1 MLNLTT
7 KENKM
12 TKDFAQNILKNVGKL
27 EGDGWTIVDPAF
39 FTKLGFDANL
49 VKSATRRTHS
59 GEGKHQL
66 ADNNNKPVP
75 YIDGVY
81 YLTFLRNCCSIVS
94 PDFHSTKMGRGF
106 EARDLL
112 AEITR
117 VSEEA

>member
-27 EGDGWTIVDPAF
+27 EGDGWTIVAPAF
-39 FTKLGFDANL
+39 FTKLGFDADL

-59 GEGKHQL
+59 GEGKYQL
-66 ADNNNKPVP
+66 AVNNKPVP
-75 YIDGVY
+75 YVDGVY